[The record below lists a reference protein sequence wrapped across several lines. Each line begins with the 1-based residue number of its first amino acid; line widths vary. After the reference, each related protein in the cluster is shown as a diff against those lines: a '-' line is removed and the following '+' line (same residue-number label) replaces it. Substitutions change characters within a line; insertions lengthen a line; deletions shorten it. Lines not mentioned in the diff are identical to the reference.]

1 MRDLSKGLNFQITTS
16 LYELLFRVKQPDGRG
31 YMGLHAKTK
40 GVNIVNDL
48 VMLLEEE
55 EALSYVINE

>member
-1 MRDLSKGLNFQITTS
+1 
-16 LYELLFRVKQPDGRG
+16 
-31 YMGLHAKTK
+31 MGLHAKTK

>member
-1 MRDLSKGLNFQITTS
+1 M
-16 LYELLFRVKQPDGRG
+16 KQPDGRG